1 MSDKADSGKISRKQT
16 TVNQLAKLGD
26 KNELQNTFAKQTKRR
41 KARKWNP
48 LEGAG
53 HVGRNCKFLGPKIRE
68 NKTNPEEAGG
78 EMCESKHREHTV
90 AREVWASASKLW
102 SLDITPYLSFHFH
115 FHFQTGR
122 NSGAFEIWTPISL
135 AIGSLVTRVIEVSQA
150 ELEPSYPNGT
160 DDFYHRDADMQ
171 KGSPASVYFNIL
183 LFRVNSKTDFPVF
196 SSGFNLKE
204 AIRRI
209 RDPYRSQRRV
219 WLIAEQDDMILEIKR
234 LGRMPQNQEQVAL
247 RKVVKH
253 SWSAI
258 MNRVITLGGLKNI
271 LRRPLSY
278 FHVDESE
285 VLDEEQDPDDFVG
298 YTIPDDDDDDP
309 SDDGEAEKD
318 DQNTASDA
326 QIESADD
333 DDDDDDK
340 FTVDTVTDTS
350 IIDLTLTDDDDDQV
364 PNKSTR
370 KRRRAKALTVT
381 SDDEEEVIVISD
393 DEEPLKRRKT
403 D

>member
-1 MSDKADSGKISRKQT
+1 MTITMTSTQRLHIKFHSHPSPGWIA
-16 TVNQLAKLGD
+16 AKLVECLPIID
-26 KNELQNTFAKQTKRR
+26 LFAKQFKITVPALIGDIEQAAAMHKATSAANKVSIGGGAFLVKQSTLQRPYSVLKLLMMYQAGIGMHVMPVLRAYTQQNPTKPLMLTIVEY
-41 KARKWNP
+41 RKWYYKNHT
-48 LEGAG
+48 GA
-53 HVGRNCKFLGPKIRE
+53 K
-68 NKTNPEEAGG
+68 
-78 EMCESKHREHTV
+78 
-90 AREVWASASKLW
+90 
-102 SLDITPYLSFHFH
+102 
-115 FHFQTGR
+115 
-122 NSGAFEIWTPISL
+122 EIWTPISL
-135 AIGSLVTRVIEVSQA
+135 AIGSLVTRVVEVSQA

-160 DDFYHRDADMQ
+160 DDFYHQDADMQ
-171 KGSPASVYFNIL
+171 KGSSASVYFKVL
-183 LFRVNSKTDFPVF
+183 LFRVNSKTDFP
-196 SSGFNLKE
+196 
-204 AIRRI
+204 RH
-209 RDPYRSQRRV
+209 V

-271 LRRPLSY
+271 LCRPLSY

-285 VLDEEQDPDDFVG
+285 VLDEEQDLDDFVG
-298 YTIPDDDDDDP
+298 YTIPDDDNP

-318 DQNTASDA
+318 DQNTTSGA

-333 DDDDDDK
+333 NK

-350 IIDLTLTDDDDDQV
+350 IIDLTDDDDDQI
-364 PNKSTR
+364 PNKSTW

-393 DEEPLKRRKT
+393 DENDKLLKRINKGVQKRRKT